1 MSYMVSKTM
10 KICLLL
16 CAALFALAAC
26 DRPFVLD
33 LPLAVDSHE
42 YTFSSKAGEARI
54 FFYTTKQWTITLDP
68 VDCSWASVNRI
79 SGDGQAPV
87 EEILFTY
94 EENQEADRKVTIV
107 ISAGELQE
115 MITMSQTGAVRD
127 WLDGSSGIDDLIV
140 KPQY

>member
-1 MSYMVSKTM
+1 M
-10 KICLLL
+10 
-16 CAALFALAAC
+16 
-26 DRPFVLD
+26 
-33 LPLAVDSHE
+33 
-42 YTFSSKAGEARI
+42 
-54 FFYTTKQWTITLDP
+54 
-68 VDCSWASVNRI
+68 DCSWASVNRI

-107 ISAGELQE
+107 INAGELQE